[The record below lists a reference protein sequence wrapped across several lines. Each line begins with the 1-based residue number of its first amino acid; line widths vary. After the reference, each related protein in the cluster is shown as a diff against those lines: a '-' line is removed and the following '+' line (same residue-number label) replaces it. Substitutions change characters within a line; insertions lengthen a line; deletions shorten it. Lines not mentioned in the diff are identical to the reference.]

1 MRATIGLYAS
11 VDCDYDEG
19 CDDTF
24 VLTYINEDPTNFPAS
39 VVSAVQNAYSVY
51 RAKDYA

>member
-1 MRATIGLYAS
+1 VTPRLGGSCQSFALLSS

-24 VLTYINEDPTNFPAS
+24 VLSPI
-39 VVSAVQNAYSVY
+39 
-51 RAKDYA
+51 